1 MMRGEIN
8 GNSKFVSAGNRN
20 QQAGSLRSPEP
31 RLYPDCKQLTL
42 QTAAAT
48 APQFSALASAFDDFG
63 GQQYDKVWRTSVLR
77 VIVSFLF
84 RITIRWINARGT
96 WCLVA
101 GQ

>member
-1 MMRGEIN
+1 MEIQ
-8 GNSKFVSAGNRN
+8 SSFSAGNRN

-48 APQFSALASAFDDFG
+48 APQFSALTSAFDDFG

-84 RITIRWINARGT
+84 RITIRWINARGI
-96 WCLVA
+96 WYLVA